1 MSPFEPLVPGRLD
14 AEAAA
19 LRDTILET
27 RAKVVDAIGL
37 VAPDGSLRGPF
48 DPLLRT
54 PVIGQVVQEL
64 GLVVRSGSDL
74 GPTVCE
80 AAILTIVHD
89 WDCTFEW
96 NAHSTLAFDAGVL
109 SEDDIAR
116 IAGGGRPTDRVP
128 ALACEF
134 AAQQIRYRGLDTATR
149 ASVKQEFGERGMVE
163 LTILVAYYELVCRLI
178 RTCGAGA

>member
-14 AEAAA
+14 AEAAS

-27 RAKVVDAIGL
+27 RAKVVEAIGL

-54 PVIGQVVQEL
+54 PAIGQVVQEL
-64 GLVVRSGSDL
+64 GLVVRAGSKL
-74 GPTVCE
+74 GPAVCE
-80 AAILTIVHD
+80 AVILVIVHD

-96 NAHSTLAFDAGVL
+96 NAHSQVALDGGVL

-116 IAGGGRPTDRVP
+116 IAGGGRPTERVL

-134 AAQQIRYRGLDTATR
+134 AAQQIRYRGLDPATQ
-149 ASVKQEFGERGMVE
+149 ASVNEEFGERGVVE
-163 LTILVAYYELVCRLI
+163 LTILVAYYETVCRLI
-178 RTCGAGA
+178 RTCSAGA

>member
-14 AEAAA
+14 AEAAT

-27 RAKVVDAIGL
+27 RARVVDAIGL

-54 PVIGQVVQEL
+54 PAIGRVVQEL
-64 GLVVRSGSDL
+64 GLVVRSGSEL
-74 GPTVCE
+74 GPAVCE
-80 AAILTIVHD
+80 AVILVIVND

-96 NAHSTLAFDAGVL
+96 NAHSQVALDGGML
-109 SEDDIAR
+109 SEDDISR
-116 IAGGGRPTDRVP
+116 IAEGGRPTDPVL
-128 ALACEF
+128 ALACKF
-134 AAQQIRYRGLDTATR
+134 ATQQVRYRSPDPAMQ
-149 ASVKQEFGERGMVE
+149 ASVIEEFGERGVVE
-163 LTILVAYYELVCRLI
+163 LTMLVAYYETVCRLI